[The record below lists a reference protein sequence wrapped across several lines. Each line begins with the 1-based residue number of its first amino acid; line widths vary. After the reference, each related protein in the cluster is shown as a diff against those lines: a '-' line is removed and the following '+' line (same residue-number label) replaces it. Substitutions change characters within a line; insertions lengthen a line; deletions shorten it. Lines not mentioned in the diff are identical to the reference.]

1 MDKQLTLIIKIGIAA
16 VLAFLLVKIIQTTF
30 FCGPKRNEPFSD
42 YPSPGPM
49 MQMLKKPFAEGAD
62 NGNDMY
68 KPDSYRINVPEKGRD
83 ASVTPMPT
91 GPKRMAMGVAT
102 DLLPKEDKWA
112 PDAESFEAIMP
123 KAIKDQN
130 FLEADRFIG
139 VDTISTSNKNANL
152 QLRADPAIPKVDV
165 GPFLNSSYDKKDDL
179 RKPLDC

>member
-16 VLAFLLVKIIQTTF
+16 VLAFLLIKIIQTTF
-30 FCGPKRNEPFSD
+30 FCGPSAKRSEPFSD
-42 YPSPGPM
+42 YNT
-49 MQMLKKPFAEGAD
+49 QMKKPFTEGPD
-62 NGNDMY
+62 NGANEMY

-83 ASVTPMPT
+83 ASVAPMPT

-152 QLRADPAIPKVDV
+152 QLRADPVIPKVDV

>member
-16 VLAFLLVKIIQTTF
+16 VLAFLLIKIIQTTF
-30 FCGPKRNEPFSD
+30 FCGPAKKNEPFAD
-42 YPSPGPM
+42 YNAM
-49 MQMLKKPFAEGAD
+49 KKPFTEGPD
-62 NGNDMY
+62 NGTNEMY

-83 ASVTPMPT
+83 ASVAPMPT

-152 QLRADPAIPKVDV
+152 QLRADPVIPKVDV